1 MNQYYLIDT
10 KNIESYLSLLH
21 QANPQRTLCGLDLLK
36 ENIENNLFDILH
48 EGKLMVEI
56 DSNTKEVTILGDE
69 MNVKN
74 WKIVF
79 DKEKNKESIYNTFM
93 FGIDYARQIEGGEN
107 LIKEI
112 QPK

>member
-1 MNQYYLIDT
+1 MNTSQI
-10 KNIESYLSLLH
+10 KNYLSKLDKLDSD
-21 QANPQRTLCGLDLLK
+21 RVLCWLDLLI
-36 ENIENNLFDILH
+36 ENIQNNLFDILH

-56 DSNTKEVTILGDE
+56 DSSTKEVTILGDE

-74 WKIVF
+74 RKIVF
-79 DKEKNKESIYNTFM
+79 DKEKNKESIYNTFT
-93 FGIDYARQIEGGEN
+93 FAIDYARQVEWWED